1 MTIDLAAQPP
11 RPKPLM
17 EQSPQSEMSA
27 SRNPVS
33 PGHDL
38 IVKHFRQIVLWP
50 LQLMPIH
57 EDLPIQKHCDFL
69 HSHEFNNLW
78 REVEDEFTGDP
89 SQFQERHYSEFIT
102 FLPSV
107 QRFLYGEGTGRGPE
121 INQESPIRVFRRSD
135 VAKVRMT
142 YPDAG
147 TQTIIFDVAHID
159 LYFFYD
165 IDIVILAMEI
175 FADHLPLTCVEDT
188 LLRFARGYPTY
199 WEDEGHGGHCLKKVE
214 WLAKDG
220 TVLASSDYEDKMKYL
235 SFACR
240 YRAPCIASHWEFL
253 LNPLVLHHSGKVGLI
268 RYRQIESHLLPLM
281 AYLVIDNPALLARE
295 DFIRL
300 GLAAPPD
307 SSDSLPYSEHDL
319 HDHEKRCFYDRYW
332 KKDHVPPGTRFICS
346 GRVFTEVT
354 GCSDSLSAS
363 RKTGLEQFRHEYF
376 VLFLISHFHKAA
388 MLMLSDR
395 LVDALNRL
403 QPDNL
408 ESIRHFRE
416 MIRQILGVFLRF
428 THRYW
433 FQDVSEHTQV
443 RELFRMTNKHLGT
456 ARLYTEVR
464 EAIEDMSQYLDSD
477 VLRRQGE
484 TMVRLTVVTT
494 VGLIG
499 MATTGF
505 LGMNLIAEADEPLAR
520 KFFIFLSVLIPTTAV
535 TLYTILK
542 SRRLSE
548 FLEKMSDEHA
558 LVKSKLLAFLDV
570 WRTKQD
576 RWVGTMKDRKKW
588 TPRTD

>member
-1 MTIDLAAQPP
+1 
-11 RPKPLM
+11 M
-17 EQSPQSEMSA
+17 EQATSA
-27 SRNPVS
+27 DTSDVGEGISLDRGLV
-33 PGHDL
+33 
-38 IVKHFRQIVLWP
+38 VRHFRQIVLWP
-50 LQLMPIH
+50 LQLMPIRD
-57 EDLPIQKHCDFL
+57 DLPIQKHCDFIQTQG
-69 HSHEFNNLW
+69 FNNLW

-107 QRFLYGEGTGRGPE
+107 QRFLYGEGTGRGPG
-121 INQESPIRVFRRSD
+121 INQESPIRVFRRAD
-135 VAKVRMT
+135 VARVRMT
-142 YPDAG
+142 YPGPG
-147 TQTIIFDVAHID
+147 TLPIIFEVAHVD

-165 IDIVILAMEI
+165 IDIVILAIEI
-175 FADHLPLTCVEDT
+175 VADDLPLDCVEDT
-188 LLRFARGYPTY
+188 MLRFARGYPTY
-199 WEDEGHGGHCLKKVE
+199 WESDGHGGHCLKKVE
-214 WLAKDG
+214 WLARDG
-220 TVLASSDYEDKMKYL
+220 TVLASSDYEHREKYL
-235 SFACR
+235 SFACQ

-253 LNPLVLHHSGKVGLI
+253 FEPLVLHHSGKTGLI

-281 AYLVIDNPALLARE
+281 AYLAVDNPAELARE

-300 GLAAPPD
+300 GLAAAPD
-307 SSDSLPYSEHDL
+307 SSDSLPYSDQDL
-319 HDHEKRCFYDRYW
+319 CDFEKRCFYDRYW
-332 KKDHVPPGTRFICS
+332 RSKDPVRRGTRFICS

-354 GCSDSLSAS
+354 DCSDKLSAT

-376 VLFLISHFHKAA
+376 MLFLISHFHKAA

-403 QPDNL
+403 EPDNL
-408 ESIRHFRE
+408 ESIRRFRHE
-416 MIRQILGVFLRF
+416 IQQILGVFLRF

-443 RELFRMTNKHLGT
+443 KELFRMTNKHLGT
-456 ARLYTEVR
+456 AQLYTEVR

-505 LGMNLIAEADEPLAR
+505 LGMNLIAEADGSFER
-520 KFFIFLSVLIPTTAV
+520 KLVIFLSVLISTIV
-535 TLYTILK
+535 ITLYTILK

-548 FLEKMSDEHA
+548 FLEKVSDEHTV
-558 LVKSKLLAFLDV
+558 VKAKLSAFLDV
-570 WRTKQD
+570 WRAKHD
-576 RWVGTMKDRKKW
+576 RLR
-588 TPRTD
+588 

>member
-1 MTIDLAAQPP
+1 
-11 RPKPLM
+11 M
-17 EQSPQSEMSA
+17 EQSTSA
-27 SRNPVS
+27 DTSDVCEAVALDRGV
-33 PGHDL
+33 
-38 IVKHFRQIVLWP
+38 VVRHFRQIVLWP
-50 LQLMPIH
+50 LQLMPIRD
-57 EDLPIQKHCDFL
+57 DLPIQKHCDFIQTQGL
-69 HSHEFNNLW
+69 NNLW

-107 QRFLYGEGTGRGPE
+107 QRFLYGEGTGRGPG
-121 INQESPIRVFRRSD
+121 INQESPIRVFRRTD
-135 VAKVRMT
+135 VAQVRMT
-142 YPDAG
+142 YPDPG
-147 TQTIIFDVAHID
+147 TLPIIFEVAHVD

-175 FADHLPLTCVEDT
+175 LADGLPLACVEDT
-188 LLRFARGYPTY
+188 MLRFARGYPTY
-199 WEDEGHGGHCLKKVE
+199 WESEGHGGHCLKKVE
-214 WLAKDG
+214 WLDKDG
-220 TVLASSDYEDKMKYL
+220 TVLASSDYENREKYL
-235 SFACR
+235 SFACQ

-253 LNPLVLHHSGKVGLI
+253 LEPLVLHHSGKPGLI

-281 AYLVIDNPALLARE
+281 AYLAIDNPAELARE

-300 GLAAPPD
+300 GLAAAPD
-307 SSDSLPYSEHDL
+307 SSDSLPYSEQDL
-319 HDHEKRCFYDRYW
+319 CDFEKRCFYDRYW
-332 KKDHVPPGTRFICS
+332 RNKDPVRRGTRFICS
-346 GRVFTEVT
+346 GRVFTEVSD
-354 GCSDSLSAS
+354 CSDRLSAT

-376 VLFLISHFHKAA
+376 VLFLISHFHKGA

-403 QPDNL
+403 EPDNL
-408 ESIRHFRE
+408 ESIRHFRH

-505 LGMNLIAEADEPLAR
+505 LGMNLIAEADGPFER
-520 KFFIFLSVLIPTTAV
+520 KLFIFLSVLIPTTGV

-548 FLEKMSDEHA
+548 FLEKVSDEQA
-558 LVKSKLLAFLDV
+558 LVKAKLSAFLDV
-570 WRTKQD
+570 WRTKHY
-576 RWVGTMKDRKKW
+576 RWVETMKDR
-588 TPRTD
+588 

>member
-1 MTIDLAAQPP
+1 MEESTPAKASDVCAA
-11 RPKPLM
+11 
-17 EQSPQSEMSA
+17 
-27 SRNPVS
+27 VS
-33 PGHDL
+33 LDRGL
-38 IVKHFRQIVLWP
+38 LVRHFRQIVLWP

-57 EDLPIQKHCDFL
+57 EDMPIQKHCDVLQTQGFTD
-69 HSHEFNNLW
+69 LW

-89 SQFQERHYSEFIT
+89 AQFQERHYSEFIT

-107 QRFLYGEGTGRGPE
+107 QRFLYGEGTGRGPGV
-121 INQESPIRVFRRSD
+121 NQESPIRVFRRTD
-135 VAKVRMT
+135 IARVRLT
-142 YPDAG
+142 YPDPRAVPVV
-147 TQTIIFDVAHID
+147 FEVAHVD

-175 FADHLPLTCVEDT
+175 FADDLSLACAEDT
-188 LLRFARGYPTY
+188 MLRFARGYPTY
-199 WEDEGHGGHCLKKVE
+199 WEPEGHGGHCLKKAE

-220 TVLASSDYEDKMKYL
+220 TVLASSDYEHREKYL
-235 SFACR
+235 SFVCR
-240 YRAPCIASHWEFL
+240 YRAPCIASHWEFVL
-253 LNPLVLHHSGKVGLI
+253 APLVHHHSGRAGVV
-268 RYRQIESHLLPLM
+268 RYRQVGSHLLPVM
-281 AYLVIDNPALLARE
+281 AYLTIDDPAGLTRG

-307 SSDSLPYSEHDL
+307 PSDSLPYSERHL
-319 HDHEKRCFYDRYW
+319 RGFENRYFYDRYW
-332 KKDHVPPGTRFICS
+332 TETNRERSGTRFICS
-346 GRVFTEVT
+346 GRVFTVISD
-354 GCSDSLSAS
+354 CSDRFQAS

-376 VLFLISHFHKAA
+376 VLFMIAHFHKAA

-403 QPDNL
+403 EPGNQ
-408 ESIRHFRE
+408 ESVRHFRRV
-416 MIRQILGVFLRF
+416 IRQILGVFLRF

-443 RELFRMTNKHLGT
+443 KELFRMTNRHLGT
-456 ARLYTEVR
+456 AQLYTEVR

-505 LGMNLIAEADEPLAR
+505 LGMNLIEEADGSFTR
-520 KFFIFLSVLIPTTAV
+520 KLLIFLSVLISTTVV
-535 TLYTILK
+535 TVYTVLK

-548 FLEKMSDEHA
+548 FLEKVSDERA
-558 LVKSKLLAFLDV
+558 LVRAKLAAFLDV
-570 WRTKQD
+570 WKSKHD
-576 RWVGTMKDRKKW
+576 R
-588 TPRTD
+588 

>member
-1 MTIDLAAQPP
+1 
-11 RPKPLM
+11 M
-17 EQSPQSEMSA
+17 EQSTA
-27 SRNPVS
+27 SQTSGLCEAISFDRGP
-33 PGHDL
+33 
-38 IVKHFRQIVLWP
+38 IVRHFRQIVLWP
-50 LQLMPIH
+50 LQLMPIR
-57 EDLPIQKHCDFL
+57 EDLPIQKHCDFIQTQGL
-69 HSHEFNNLW
+69 NNLW

-107 QRFLYGEGTGRGPE
+107 QRFLYGEGAGRGPG
-121 INQESPIRVFRRSD
+121 INQESPIRVFRRAD
-135 VAKVRMT
+135 VARVRMT
-142 YPDAG
+142 YPDSRILP
-147 TQTIIFDVAHID
+147 IIFEVAHVD

-165 IDIVILAMEI
+165 IDIVILAIEI
-175 FADHLPLTCVEDT
+175 FADDLPLACVEDT
-188 LLRFARGYPTY
+188 MLRFARGYPTY
-199 WEDEGHGGHCLKKVE
+199 WESEGHGGHCPKKVE

-220 TVLASSDYEDKMKYL
+220 TVLASSDYEYRQKYL
-235 SFACR
+235 SFACQ

-253 LNPLVLHHSGKVGLI
+253 LEPLVLHHSGKAGLI

-281 AYLVIDNPALLARE
+281 AYLAIDNPALLARE

-300 GLAAPPD
+300 GLAASPD
-307 SSDSLPYSEHDL
+307 SSDSLSYSEQDL
-319 HDHEKRCFYDRYW
+319 HDFEKRCFYDHYW
-332 KKDHVPPGTRFICS
+332 KKDHMRPGTRFICS
-346 GRVFTEVT
+346 GRVFTEVS
-354 GCSDSLSAS
+354 GCSDWLSAS

-395 LVDALNRL
+395 LVDSLNRL
-403 QPDNL
+403 EPDNL
-408 ESIRHFRE
+408 ESIRHFRH

-443 RELFRMTNKHLGT
+443 KKLFRMTNKHLGT
-456 ARLYTEVR
+456 AQLYTEVR

-505 LGMNLIAEADEPLAR
+505 LGMNLIAEADGPFMR
-520 KFFIFLSVLIPTTAV
+520 KLLLFLSVLIPTTVV

-548 FLEKMSDEHA
+548 FLEKISDEHA
-558 LVKSKLLAFLDV
+558 LVKAKFSAFLDV
-570 WRTKQD
+570 WRTKHD
-576 RWVGTMKDRKKW
+576 RLR
-588 TPRTD
+588 

>member
-1 MTIDLAAQPP
+1 
-11 RPKPLM
+11 M
-17 EQSPQSEMSA
+17 EQSTAHHTSSPYETA
-27 SRNPVS
+27 SRNPG
-33 PGHDL
+33 P

-69 HSHEFNNLW
+69 QSHEFNHLW

-107 QRFLYGEGTGRGPE
+107 QRFLYGEGTGRGPGL
-121 INQESPIRVFRRSD
+121 NQESPIRVFRRSD
-135 VAKVRMT
+135 VAQVRMS
-142 YPDAG
+142 YPDSR
-147 TQTIIFDVAHID
+147 TLPITFDVAHID

-175 FADHLPLTCVEDT
+175 FANDLPLVSVEDT
-188 LLRFARGYPTY
+188 MLRFARGYPTY
-199 WEDEGHGGHCLKKVE
+199 WEPEGHGGHCLKKVE
-214 WLAKDG
+214 WVARDG
-220 TVLASSDYEDKMKYL
+220 TVLASSDYEDRQKYL

-253 LNPLVLHHSGKVGLI
+253 LAPLVLHHSGKTGLI
-268 RYRQIESHLLPLM
+268 RYRLIESHLLPLM
-281 AYLVIDNPALLARE
+281 AYLAIDNPALLARE
-295 DFIRL
+295 DFVRL

-307 SSDSLPYSEHDL
+307 SSDALPDSEQGFHDY
-319 HDHEKRCFYDRYW
+319 EKRCFYDRYW
-332 KKDHVPPGTRFICS
+332 KKDLRHPGTRFICS

-354 GCSDSLSAS
+354 GCSDQLSAS

-403 QPDNL
+403 EPDNL
-408 ESIRHFRE
+408 ESIRRFRH

-433 FQDVSEHTQV
+433 FQDISEHTQV
-443 RELFRMTNKHLGT
+443 KKLFRMTNKHLGT
-456 ARLYTEVR
+456 GQLYTEVR

-505 LGMNLIAEADEPLAR
+505 LGMNLIAEADEPFVR
-520 KFFIFLSVLIPTTAV
+520 KFFIFLLVLIPTTAI

-548 FLEKMSDEHA
+548 FLEKMSDEQA
-558 LVKSKLLAFLDV
+558 LVKSKLSAFLDV
-570 WRTKQD
+570 WRTKHD
-576 RWVGTMKDRKKW
+576 RWVDAIKDEKRW